1 MPWQDILLRIF
12 LSGGVIVAASEIA
25 KRNSLFGAFIISLP
39 LASIMTLIWLYHDTG
54 DAEQIAVFSKEVMWL
69 VLPSFVLFISLP
81 ILLIRGFDFWMAL
94 LISTVLTA
102 ACYLLGVSLLGHAS
116 ASTPTP

>member
-1 MPWQDILLRIF
+1 MQWQNILLRLF
-12 LSGGVIVAASEIA
+12 LSGRVIVAASEIA
-25 KRNSLFGAFIISLP
+25 KRNSLFGALIISLP

-102 ACYLLGVSLLGHAS
+102 VCYLLGVSLLGHAS
-116 ASTPTP
+116 ASTPAP

>member
-1 MPWQDILLRIF
+1 MLWQNILLRIF

-54 DAEQIAVFSKEVMWL
+54 DAEKIAVFSKEVMWL
-69 VLPSFVLFISLP
+69 VVPSFVLFISLP
-81 ILLIRGFDFWMAL
+81 ILLIRGFDFWVAL
-94 LISTVLTA
+94 LISAVLTA
-102 ACYLLGVSLLGHAS
+102 ACYLLGVLLLGHAS
-116 ASTPTP
+116 ASTPRP